1 MYRLGFILFILQ
13 LLLIGNAFADQREL
27 KTDAKDKVDAVLV
40 IDASGSMRLTDPQK
54 LRYEGAE
61 LFANLLNVGDRLG
74 IVAFDDTARV
84 LRPLTDFNTNQ
95 KAEIRGAIES
105 AGDAGEFTNILSGIS
120 EAISMIRASPRS
132 DASPLIVLLSDGKME
147 SSKGDAEG
155 LTTELLERTAPELRQ
170 EGIKVYTLAFSDLV
184 DKDLLSQ
191 LAATTGAVNWFTPD
205 ASKIH
210 ESYADLFLAVKKP
223 QVVPLTK
230 KGFKIDKDVSEATFY
245 IDRTSATSDDIYLIS
260 PLGQHISINSLPSGA
275 RWFQGQKF
283 DVVTLIKPQAGD
295 WQISGVDANEGF
307 ATVLTNLKLI
317 TDWPTSFN
325 AGDPVL
331 LQARLY
337 EGEKPVVLPEMTAS
351 GQYAFQIVSSD
362 QIAEPIIRELLVDDG
377 TAGDQIPNDGIFSRS
392 VHIENPGEYRV
403 RILAKAP
410 TFERNQQIPFRVRP
424 RLVTL
429 SVVEA
434 SSHQPQAS
442 GGHSEEHD
450 EHGAAESGGGHAA
463 PEGKS
468 DFLISLSQ
476 ETDSFRNLQVK
487 CYAVD
492 GEKKKFIL
500 IPRKYGEREYRISTM
515 QLPHEGNY
523 KIQAELS
530 GEMKNKKA
538 ITASSTVLEYVHT
551 IHAETEKAIEIV
563 EKEPEKPVGDNPIIP
578 AILLLIFAAIGS
590 GAGFKILKQAV
601 AGGAVT
607 FPELPPLAKLTEGV
621 ALLESIAARSD
632 MDLSDPRIFPAEGAE
647 TTEKSE
653 SKKESKPPQAES
665 PSEDSQSA
673 PSENQGEA

>member
-1 MYRLGFILFILQ
+1 MFGRYLTLLFLQ
-13 LLLIGNAFADQREL
+13 LFLVSNVYAADQREL

-84 LRPLTDFNTNQ
+84 LRPLSDFNTNQ
-95 KAEIRGAIES
+95 KSEIRGAIES
-105 AGDAGEFTNILSGIS
+105 AGDTGEFTNILSGIT
-120 EAISMIRASPRS
+120 EALSMIRASPRS

-184 DKDLLSQ
+184 DKELLSH

-245 IDRTSATSDDIYLIS
+245 IDRTSATTDDIYLIS
-260 PLGQHISINSLPSGA
+260 PIGQHISLNALPSGA

-377 TAGDQIPNDGIFSRS
+377 TSGDQIPNDGIFSRS
-392 VHIENPGEYRV
+392 VTIEEAGEYKV

-429 SVVEA
+429 AVVEGLA
-434 SSHQPQAS
+434 HQPVPKAHGDGHGEGHGESESAHHDAS
-442 GGHSEEHD
+442 GKTPD
-450 EHGAAESGGGHAA
+450 L
-463 PEGKS
+463 
-468 DFLISLSQ
+468 LITLSQ
-476 ETDSFRNLQVK
+476 EAETLRNLQIK
-487 CYAVD
+487 CIAVD
-492 GEKKKFIL
+492 GEKRKFLLTPKKF
-500 IPRKYGEREYRISTM
+500 GDREYRISTS

-523 KIQAELS
+523 KIQAEIS
-530 GEMKNKKA
+530 GELKNKKSV
-538 ITASSTVLEYVHT
+538 TASSKLLEYVHKVDT
-551 IHAETEKAIEIV
+551 HTEQAIEIH

-578 AILLLIFAAIGS
+578 ALILLIFAALGS

-601 AGGAVT
+601 AGGAVA
-607 FPELPPLAKLTEGV
+607 FPELPPVSKLAEGV
-621 ALLESIAARSD
+621 ALLESIAAKKEI
-632 MDLSDPRIFPAEGAE
+632 DLSDPRILPQDGEAAASEAPPKAEA
-647 TTEKSE
+647 
-653 SKKESKPPQAES
+653 KKEPEPEVES
-665 PSEDSQSA
+665 P
-673 PSENQGEA
+673 PSENNEGEEA